1 MSRSNEPLIFE
12 LSSPG
17 RMGVDLPDCDVPS
30 KDLRQLIPEHLIAQ
44 EGPDLP
50 EVSEVDVI
58 RHFTRLSRRNFGVDV
73 GSYPLGSCTM
83 KYNPKV
89 NEDIAR
95 LSGFESLH
103 PLQPVEDAQ
112 GLLALIRTRAVPMRD
127 RWYGLRQ
134 PSACSRSPR
143 RDDWVDAY
151 QGFPQ
156 RKRRCKEA
164 QGPRA

>member
-112 GLLALIRTRAVPMRD
+112 GLLALMYELEQFLCEIGGMDCASLQPAAGAHGEMTGLMLIRAFHNAR
-127 RWYGLRQ
+127 
-134 PSACSRSPR
+134 
-143 RDDWVDAY
+143 
-151 QGFPQ
+151 
-156 RKRRCKEA
+156 
-164 QGPRA
+164 

>member
-17 RMGVDLPDCDVPS
+17 RMGVDLSDCDVPS

-89 NEDIAR
+89 NEDIAADAALGEGFRIGHSYFCGDATDAR
-95 LSGFESLH
+95 LVLRYELA
-103 PLQPVEDAQ
+103 PLVKEYWFDDPKKMHQELDKLEQ
-112 GLLALIRTRAVPMRD
+112 AL
-127 RWYGLRQ
+127 Q
-134 PSACSRSPR
+134 
-143 RDDWVDAY
+143 
-151 QGFPQ
+151 
-156 RKRRCKEA
+156 
-164 QGPRA
+164 